1 MNTPNSMNRF
11 FLVAGLLLTAAC
23 SSEKKETPAD
33 SQPQKPIVVSVSQ
46 PTQTSSSGIRISG
59 QTEAVQSVNIS
70 TKLMGVITRV
80 YAKVGDHVAKGQL
93 LVSVNNQDIRT
104 KKAQTEAMY
113 AEAEAAFHSTEKDFN
128 RYTALVKQESA
139 TAKEM
144 DNITL
149 QYNSA
154 KSRLEAAKQMRNEV
168 DVMLGYSSLRA
179 PFSGLVT
186 QKLMDEGSM
195 ATPGMPILTI
205 EQAGVLQ
212 VSAAVPESEISQV
225 RLNGPATVIVKA
237 TGSSFA
243 SQISQISPSSATTGG
258 QYLVKISIPAS
269 RSKGLYAGMYVNVV
283 LLTSGATSASA
294 DTKSVRIPA
303 SAIIHKD
310 QLTGIYT
317 LSSVNTALLRWV
329 RLGKTFGQEVE
340 VISGLNPSETYI
352 THSDGKLYNG
362 VPVKLN

>member
-1 MNTPNSMNRF
+1 M
-11 FLVAGLLLTAAC
+11 AAC

-33 SQPQKPIVVSVSQ
+33 SELQKPIAVSVSK
-46 PTQTSSSGIRISG
+46 PTQTGAQGIRVSG

-70 TKLMGVITRV
+70 TKLMGVITRITT
-80 YAKVGDHVAKGQL
+80 KVGDHVAKGQL
-93 LVSVNNQDIRT
+93 LVSVNNQEIRT
-104 KKAQTEAMY
+104 KKAQAEAMY
-113 AEAEAAFHSTEKDFN
+113 SEAEAAFRSTEKDFN

-154 KSRLEAAKQMRNEV
+154 KSRLEAAKQMLNEV

-179 PFSGLVT
+179 PFSGIVT

-212 VSAAVPESEISQV
+212 VSAAVPESEISAIK
-225 RLNGPATVIVKA
+225 LNNPSTVYVKA

-243 SQISQISPSSATTGG
+243 SQINQISPSSANTGG
-258 QYLVKISIPAS
+258 QYLVKIGIPAS
-269 RSKGLYAGMYVNVV
+269 RAKGLYAGMYVNVV
-283 LLTSGATSASA
+283 MPTTRVASA
-294 DTKSVRIPA
+294 DTDTKSVRIPA

-317 LSSVNTALLRWV
+317 LSGANTALLRWV
-329 RLGKTFGQEVE
+329 RLGKTFGSDVE
-340 VISGLNPSETYI
+340 VVSGLNPSETYI
-352 THSDGKLYNG
+352 THADGKLYNG
-362 VPVKLN
+362 VPVKIN